1 TVLKLAA
8 EVGVSPEQLCADG
21 WSIGWDDRWPKE
33 KRIQQ
38 CLLYARYGPH
48 ENLYAHPLDFVPV
61 VDVNAKKVIHIDF
74 PPHRLDGDKLS
85 AKSTA
90 PPSPDADA
98 LEASG
103 RTRLP
108 PPQRKAEYL
117 PDHIDEATKAK
128 PAPDPLKPLHVVQP
142 EGVSFKVTGGSVLEW
157 QNWRMH
163 VAFSGREGIAISTV
177 TWNDGGVVRPIFY
190 RLSLAE
196 MVVPYAA
203 PEHPHPRKF
212 AFDV

>member
-1 TVLKLAA
+1 M
-8 EVGVSPEQLCADG
+8 
-21 WSIGWDDRWPKE
+21 
-33 KRIQQ
+33 
-38 CLLYARYGPH
+38 
-48 ENLYAHPLDFVPV
+48 
-61 VDVNAKKVIHIDF
+61 
-74 PPHRLDGDKLS
+74 DGDKLS

-90 PPSPDADA
+90 PPSPDEDA
-98 LEASG
+98 LKASG

-108 PPQRKAEYL
+108 PPLQKAEYL
-117 PDHIDEATKAK
+117 PDLVDEATKAK

-163 VAFSGREGIAISTV
+163 VGRLRCPHLKPSRANDIRFVAFSGREGIAISTV